1 MRIRAQPLLGWA
13 NPVSA
18 AAHPMHGCGWRQA
31 TDDVVRS
38 HAWLRAGAADE
49 PAWAFPFVAQHP
61 RFAPAPSER
70 EPPCRQ
76 TVGSEVRCTAAAQAW
91 PAKKFFD
98 RLTPFTALAR
108 FTDRGAVH
116 GDLGLSGCPSIP
128 PRHAK
133 DSHVTSQPDCARL
146 VAGRLLARTHCTAAR
161 TITQR
166 VRTTTRASAA
176 TTDT

>member
-1 MRIRAQPLLGWA
+1 MDVAGGKRRTMRCAATLGSGLDQRTSQPGPSPSSPSIRA
-13 NPVSA
+13 S
-18 AAHPMHGCGWRQA
+18 RQLRRSERLP
-31 TDDVVRS
+31 VVRR
-38 HAWLRAGAADE
+38 LG
-49 PAWAFPFVAQHP
+49 
-61 RFAPAPSER
+61 
-70 EPPCRQ
+70 
-76 TVGSEVRCTAAAQAW
+76 VRSGGTAAAQAW
-91 PAKKFFD
+91 PAKKFSD
-98 RLTPFTALAR
+98 RLTPFAALAR

-166 VRTTTRASAA
+166 VRTTTRDSAA
-176 TTDT
+176 TAAS